1 VELLIIWG
9 FALLF
14 YACFW
19 CWYVGFRKKIPAEEV
34 DEIMVFFNSHDSM
47 HDSMSEK
54 RKMSLQKF
62 FSNDDG
68 KDFVMVNLLDLA
80 KPRRESSKKL
90 AAYQKV
96 FLGALLRKA
105 GHPVFVATAAS
116 GNIENVACEHADDW
130 SAAAMVRYRSRRDL
144 LEILPETFGSEHH
157 ALKLASLDKTFAFP
171 AAPWFIFGGPRIV
184 MALATALVA
193 AVVQCIIV

>member
-1 VELLIIWG
+1 
-9 FALLF
+9 
-14 YACFW
+14 
-19 CWYVGFRKKIPAEEV
+19 
-34 DEIMVFFNSHDSM
+34 
-47 HDSMSEK
+47 
-54 RKMSLQKF
+54 
-62 FSNDDG
+62 
-68 KDFVMVNLLDLA
+68 MVNLLDLA

-130 SAAAMVRYRSRRDL
+130 SAAGMVRYRSRRDL

-171 AAPWFIFGGPRIV
+171 AAS
-184 MALATALVA
+184 LVHIWWPA
-193 AVVQCIIV
+193 HCYGISNCSSCGRGAMHNCLMGERLTGCPSQIAY